1 MVSDDGDLRRAA
13 VGGVV
18 RAAGLCGTYR
28 LTVRRGAR
36 SREGKAIRL
45 PALPRADRSIY
56 KSGQSGK

>member
-1 MVSDDGDLRRAA
+1 MVSDDGDLRAAA

-36 SREGKAIRL
+36 SRGGGEGHTTSCA
-45 PALPRADRSIY
+45 PSC
-56 KSGQSGK
+56 